1 MKAIPREAEKITY
14 STFIRNLKK
23 KNFPKLQKAVL
34 IGCLLGDGNAEISW
48 ESKNYRLKIEH
59 SVKQKEYVFWKYEIF
74 KDWVLTKPK
83 FCSRNNS
90 ILFRTISHPDIT
102 NFGAKFYRNKRKSFP
117 IDINEIKAY
126 LANPIVI
133 AVWFMDDGN
142 VIKRNGKVYGYHLN
156 SQSFTKKENLFLQS
170 IFRKMYDIRFSLEIN
185 HGKYRLRVM
194 REKERK
200 KFEEIIKPHIV
211 SSMRYKLG

>member
-1 MKAIPREAEKITY
+1 MKAIPREAKKITY

-23 KNFPKLQKAVL
+23 KSFLAFQKATLV
-34 IGCLLGDGNAEISW
+34 GCLLGDGNAEISW

-59 SVKQKEYVFWKYEIF
+59 SVKQKGYVFWKYEIF

-83 FCSRNNS
+83 FCSKNHS
-90 ILFRTISHPDIT
+90 VLFRTISHPDIT
-102 NFGAKFYRNKRKSFP
+102 NFGAKFYQNKRKTLP
-117 IDINEIKAY
+117 IDEIKIY
-126 LANPIVI
+126 LANPIVV

-156 SQSFTKKENLFLQS
+156 SQSYTYEENLFLQS
-170 IFRKMYDIRFSLEIN
+170 ILRKIYGIKFSLEVN
-185 HGKYRLRVM
+185 HGKHRLRIM
-194 REKERK
+194 REDERK
-200 KFEEIIKPHIV
+200 KFEEIIKPHII